1 MWFWN
6 LVKINAFLD
15 IFSVV
20 CIIGL
25 ILKVRSLEKRI
36 DNERL

>member
-15 IFSVV
+15 IFSIV